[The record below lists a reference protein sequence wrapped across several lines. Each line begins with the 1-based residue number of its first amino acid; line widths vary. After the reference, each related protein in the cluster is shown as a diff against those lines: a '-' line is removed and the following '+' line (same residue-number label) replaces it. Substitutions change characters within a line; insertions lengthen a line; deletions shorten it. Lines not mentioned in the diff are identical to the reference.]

1 MIRPAL
7 LLALLATPALAEPP
21 AAFMDYARAPA
32 VRVIDGD
39 TIDID
44 GERIRLTS
52 EDGPIDAPEMHRA
65 KCPLELFRAQAARER
80 LIAIMAPNDFTI
92 ERRGKD
98 RYGRT
103 VGVIYS
109 EGKDVGAELVREGH
123 ARPWPKLRKADRPA
137 WCGGAE

>member
-1 MIRPAL
+1 MNSLPSPAWSADL
-7 LLALLATPALAEPP
+7 
-21 AAFMDYARAPA
+21 
-32 VRVIDGD
+32 RVVDGE
-39 TIDID
+39 TIDVD

-92 ERRGKD
+92 ERRGN
-98 RYGRT
+98 
-103 VGVIYS
+103 S

-123 ARPWPKLRKADRPA
+123 ARPRPKLRKADRPE
-137 WCGGAE
+137 WCGE